1 MSMTDLAIR
10 IATTMDSTGLLKADK
25 GVKSFEKTV
34 KSLGRTLGV
43 TLSAAAF
50 IQFSRKS
57 VQAFVEAEKANT
69 RLANSVKNLGL
80 SFSTAAIQN
89 NLDKIS
95 ASAGIAGE
103 VLVDA
108 YQPLLTATGSVIES
122 QKMLTLALDVA
133 AGSGV
138 GLTTVT
144 QDLANAYV
152 GNTRGLRKY
161 NLGLSQAQL
170 KAATFLEVQTKL
182 NKQFSGAQA
191 QYLDTYAG
199 KLQVLGEAAG
209 NAQERIGGS
218 IIELAM
224 AVTGAQD
231 VEQLIGK
238 IASTTDFAVARLDNF
253 IEGWKILKTIINS
266 SLGEFKKNI
275 QAVQVEEFNRRMA
288 RDYMKAWEGT
298 SLPMSPQA
306 LAQQKAAEA
315 AAKKRADALAK
326 VTTKNTAELKK
337 QNVLKKA
344 GTVFDLEQI
353 QLIAALRGKL
363 SDEDRKRIEAQLALL
378 NNNDAL
384 AQKLTREIL
393 MAQDA
398 TGGLYRYFLTI
409 GDAKIK
415 NPFAFLDEWIM
426 EFQSKLNN
434 LKFPTAGGGATATVV
449 AASTPSVTVTNSGAS
464 ITSSATMGTP
474 FGQAGSF
481 VDSMGTPFGQAGS
494 YVDSMG
500 TPFGQAGTTVVVNVS
515 GSVISEQD
523 LTETIARN
531 LQNSSLS
538 SGKVAQLER
547 YSGFFL

>member
-1 MSMTDLAIR
+1 MTDLAIR

-25 GVKSFEKTV
+25 QVKSFEKTV
-34 KSLGRTLGV
+34 KTLGRTLGV

-80 SFSTAAIQN
+80 SFSTAAIQS
-89 NLDKIS
+89 NLDRIS

-103 VLVDA
+103 VLIDA

-182 NKQFSGAQA
+182 NQQFSGAQA
-191 QYLDTYAG
+191 AYLDTYAG

-315 AAKKRADALAK
+315 AAKKRAGALAK

-415 NPFAFLDEWIM
+415 NPFAFLDDWIK
-426 EFQSKLNN
+426 EFQSKLDS
-434 LKFPTAGGGATATVV
+434 LKMPSMPTATAAAVSASASVSGVPIGQPWSPGFSMGGNNTPGASFPSTNVGTIPTGNFTYGQGNPLNTNVYVTVQGSVV
-449 AASTPSVTVTNSGAS
+449 A
-464 ITSSATMGTP
+464 
-474 FGQAGSF
+474 
-481 VDSMGTPFGQAGS
+481 
-494 YVDSMG
+494 
-500 TPFGQAGTTVVVNVS
+500 
-515 GSVISEQD
+515 EQD